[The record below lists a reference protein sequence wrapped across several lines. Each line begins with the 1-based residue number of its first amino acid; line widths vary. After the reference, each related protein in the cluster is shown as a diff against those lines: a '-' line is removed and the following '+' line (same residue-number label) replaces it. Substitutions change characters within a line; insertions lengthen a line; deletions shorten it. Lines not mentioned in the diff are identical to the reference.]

1 MIIYNTKTIE
11 DYNSLMIELESKGY
25 KWLSGDKPTHFRY
38 WSEDKERTCI
48 KISGEDITSAS
59 LDFYKEN
66 YPNKS
71 IIEYKSKGESMT
83 KTNVDKELCLLTDEL
98 SENVQRYAET
108 GNVKNLSDAVSRCT
122 ELSHALIEEELN
134 FIYSDFKI
142 GDYVVCEDR
151 SATFIT
157 QIEILGHD
165 NRLKGLWYD
174 KETNAFKSDYKYSG
188 ERCVRKASEK
198 EIEEY
203 KVALQFH
210 EHDRKP
216 FELKEGDLVKESK
229 GVRSIVKNPNIYVKE
244 LFYPPVN
251 YELLATV
258 EEIDEC
264 IKGENE

>member
-11 DYNSLMIELESKGY
+11 DYNSLMVELESKGY

-66 YPNKS
+66 YPNES
-71 IIEYKSKGESMT
+71 IIEYKSKGEIMT
-83 KTNVDKELCLLTDEL
+83 KTNVDKELLEL
-98 SENVQRYAET
+98 
-108 GNVKNLSDAVSRCT
+108 
-122 ELSHALIEEELN
+122 LIETSKYTQKYLKTKKLAHLHEAINACNKLDNKLLDEE
-134 FIYSDFKI
+134 KI
-142 GDYVVCEDR
+142 LVFLFYKVGDYVVFDHSYGTSIAQIDTIKENNK
-151 SATFIT
+151 FI
-157 QIEILGHD
+157 
-165 NRLKGLWYD
+165 GLWYD
-174 KETNAFKSDYKYSG
+174 KESNTFENDYKCPDK
-188 ERCVRKASEK
+188 RWTRKATDA

-203 KVALQFH
+203 KAALQFH
-210 EHDRKP
+210 EHNRKP